1 MQFGMAWF
9 ENCLPKSSTL
19 APLNFGSLKAT
30 FFCWPQQISSWGKV
44 PLKVW
49 CLKKRLAAEDIN
61 CWQQKS
67 PPTVPS
73 LAKNS
78 LQSKKKALKRTT
90 ILLHQSVYM
99 VQSSFQIGPPKKSL
113 LFCKVL
119 ISTTAESLS
128 LFLSNFH
135 GRVYNVNEFLIK
147 KKFLFDIK
155 KIRQSFGSLLE
166 QQI

>member
-49 CLKKRLAAEDIN
+49 CLTKRLAAEDIN

-128 LFLSNFH
+128 LSLSLFLYNFH

-147 KKFLFDIK
+147 K
-155 KIRQSFGSLLE
+155 SFCL
-166 QQI
+166 I